1 MMTNDSA
8 SGPQGDDAANDADAP
23 DALTLEALL
32 AEKDQQVADL
42 TDRLVRQVAD
52 MDNMRKRLEK
62 EKQDASAYAVS
73 SFARDL
79 LAVADN
85 LGRALAAIPE
95 TARAD
100 TTISTLIV
108 GVEMTE
114 KELIAVLGRNGIQ
127 RQEAK
132 GVKFDP
138 NLHQAMAEVETTT
151 QEPGTVVDVFQ
162 PAYMIKDRLLR
173 PAMVTVAKAPAG
185 GESVARVD
193 TTV

>member
-1 MMTNDSA
+1 MNDTS
-8 SGPQGDDAANDADAP
+8 SAP
-23 DALTLEALL
+23 DDTAPAGDATAPEAASLEAML

-42 TDRLVRQVAD
+42 TDRLVRQVAE

-85 LGRALAAIPE
+85 LGRALSAIPN
-95 TARAD
+95 TARED
-100 TTISTLIV
+100 TAINTLIV

-114 KELIAVLGRNGIQ
+114 KELIAVMGRNGIV

-132 GVKFDP
+132 GLKFDP
-138 NLHQAMAEVETTT
+138 NVHQAMAEVETTA

-162 PAYMIKDRLLR
+162 PAYTIKDRLLR

-185 GESVARVD
+185 EEPAARVD
-193 TTV
+193 TLA